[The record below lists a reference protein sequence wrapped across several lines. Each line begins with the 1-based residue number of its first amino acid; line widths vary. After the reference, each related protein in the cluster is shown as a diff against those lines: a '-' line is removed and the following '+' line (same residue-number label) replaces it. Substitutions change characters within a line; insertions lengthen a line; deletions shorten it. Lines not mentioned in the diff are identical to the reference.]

1 MAFKPATQ
9 IESRPN
15 FSSLLDEA
23 PTEVKFAPPIPPGSY
38 VAVVQPAW
46 TKDVN
51 QRGNE
56 FHEFQFKLQQP
67 FEDVDEDELKAWV
80 AEHGP
85 ISQKVFKRRFFI
97 TPEAIAYLDDF
108 HQACG
113 LELNKLKGVNRTMR
127 NDEVGNCLVG
137 VYMKHR
143 PFTDGSGKV
152 AVDVDRFFKVEEN

>member
-67 FEDVDEDELKAWV
+67 FEDVDADELKAWIS
-80 AEHGP
+80 AHGP
-85 ISQKVFKRRFFI
+85 ISEKVYKRRFFI
-97 TPEAIAYLDDF
+97 TPEAIPYLDEF

-113 LELNKLKGVNRTMR
+113 VKLQKGVSRLLR